1 MTGRS
6 LLVVGVDGSPGAL
19 EALTWTIDHARS
31 VGAEVHAVLACE
43 PDRLPDY
50 DSRWGDDHLP
60 EVRRNEAKAL
70 LHEQVSRAVSEQ
82 DEQLVV
88 WRHTTAGDP
97 PTVLMEASRDATA
110 LVVGARGLGRLQG
123 LLLGSVSMH
132 VAQRAD
138 VPVVVVRGRTDRRDG
153 PVVVGVDGSAQ
164 SLSALRWAA
173 DFARRHSAPLR
184 VVHAWSLPFT
194 MHPGALLLEAGRVRA
209 ETLADLRS
217 TVTRETTGLAEAPA
231 DQDVVVA
238 TEPEAD
244 VVDGSPSSVL
254 LQESQRARLVVV
266 GSRGRNAVA
275 GQLLGSTSLSCVTN
289 AACSVAVI
297 RPGVP

>member
-1 MTGRS
+1 
-6 LLVVGVDGSPGAL
+6 VVGVDGSPDGF
-19 EALTWTIDHARS
+19 EALTWAIDHARS
-31 VGAEVHAVLACE
+31 VGAEVHAVLAYE
-43 PDRLPDY
+43 SDRLPDY
-50 DSRWGDDHLP
+50 DSRWGDDELP

-70 LHEQVSRAVSEQ
+70 LQQQVSQAVRGQ

-88 WRHTTAGDP
+88 RRQTTAGDP
-97 PTVLMEASRDATA
+97 PTVLMEAAGDATA

-123 LLLGSVSMH
+123 LLLGSVSMS
-132 VAQRAD
+132 VAQRAE
-138 VPVVVVRGRTDRRDG
+138 VPVVVVRGRTDRREG

-164 SLSALRWAA
+164 SLSALHWAA

-184 VVHAWSLPFT
+184 VVQAWSLPFT
-194 MHPGALLLEAGRVRA
+194 MHPGALVLEANRVRA
-209 ETLADLRS
+209 ETSADLRS
-217 TVTRETTGLAEAPA
+217 TVRRETAALADGPEDRDALA
-231 DQDVVVA
+231 I
-238 TEPEAD
+238 EPEAE

-254 LQESQRARLVVV
+254 LQESQQARLVVV

-297 RPGVP
+297 RPEVR